1 MLFRMANCTLL
12 QPSPL
17 ELYHAQNAQTTPG
30 GGKLLFLVQVDIAHL
45 VKHFTTSDT
54 PKDMGALLL

>member
-17 ELYHAQNAQTTPG
+17 ELYHAQKSQTTPSG
-30 GGKLLFLVQVDIAHL
+30 EKLLFLVQLAIAHL

-54 PKDMGALLL
+54 PKEMGALLL